1 MDNLLKQYKN
11 YLTYLL
17 NRNDI
22 VKNDD
27 YLKVITDN
35 MDNNVSI
42 KYIENKEQSNGDIKI
57 KLLYDAITL
66 YASENNIPVL
76 HDIFDFGYIIKYNNN
91 FYKIGVIYDLYNTYY
106 CEKVDYNP
114 EMKFIDFNDIINN
127 KYEGKFILELNK
139 K

>member
-106 CEKVDYNP
+106 CEKVYY
-114 EMKFIDFNDIINN
+114 K
-127 KYEGKFILELNK
+127 
-139 K
+139 